1 MTRGK
6 EYQESTLGETS
17 TLPCSSS
24 SFFVLLEH
32 SGKKKGTIR
41 ELACRK
47 NPHNQVTENKT
58 KPEEMKYEN
67 STTQNLLK

>member
-1 MTRGK
+1 MRQAH
-6 EYQESTLGETS
+6 YLAAAAASLYSWSTME
-17 TLPCSSS
+17 
-24 SFFVLLEH
+24 
-32 SGKKKGTIR
+32 KKGTIR